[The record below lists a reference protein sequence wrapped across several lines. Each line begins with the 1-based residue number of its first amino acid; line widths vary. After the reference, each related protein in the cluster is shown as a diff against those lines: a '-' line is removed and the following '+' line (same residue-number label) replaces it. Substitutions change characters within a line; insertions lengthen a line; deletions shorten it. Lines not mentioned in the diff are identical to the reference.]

1 MKDVRMSVTNTDFV
15 AIIPFLPGIHT
26 LELNIIGSNYL
37 RLWVFNI
44 FPRVRCLRGN
54 FEVVS
59 WYNLFRHLNPTLQ
72 ELDCSK
78 VTTDCLMPLTNFC
91 VLTLDSKA
99 VKVGFAQ
106 LFQRNTNLTGL
117 RVRFPFGAAVRNW
130 NSISN
135 RSQIKELQLEFGQ
148 LRGDMSHP
156 IFPHLTS
163 FSIEFVKEK
172 SSFSYLHNFMDKLS
186 PDLLELILA
195 FDVKQSPAWDWKA
208 SEFDWKRLAKF
219 TKLKKLK
226 FTREKILMEKS
237 LLEVICRVVS
247 LTHLTLHVN
256 SAECTLRIIDEL
268 YNLVEFNNNL
278 ITDNNFTQD
287 LRVKLREKNRQLRY
301 NGSKL
306 M

>member
-1 MKDVRMSVTNTDFV
+1 M
-15 AIIPFLPGIHT
+15 
-26 LELNIIGSNYL
+26 
-37 RLWVFNI
+37 
-44 FPRVRCLRGN
+44 
-54 FEVVS
+54 
-59 WYNLFRHLNPTLQ
+59 
-72 ELDCSK
+72 
-78 VTTDCLMPLTNFC
+78 
-91 VLTLDSKA
+91 
-99 VKVGFAQ
+99 
-106 LFQRNTNLTGL
+106 
-117 RVRFPFGAAVRNW
+117 RNW
-130 NSISN
+130 KSISN

-148 LRGDMSHP
+148 LRGDMSHLP
-156 IFPHLTS
+156 IFSHLTS

-208 SEFDWKRLAKF
+208 SEFDWISLVKF
-219 TKLKKLK
+219 TKLK
-226 FTREKILMEKS
+226 FSREIPMEKS
-237 LLEVICRVVS
+237 LLEVISRVVS

-278 ITDNNFTQD
+278 IIDNNFTQD

-301 NGSKL
+301 NASTL

>member
-1 MKDVRMSVTNTDFV
+1 M
-15 AIIPFLPGIHT
+15 A
-26 LELNIIGSNYL
+26 
-37 RLWVFNI
+37 
-44 FPRVRCLRGN
+44 
-54 FEVVS
+54 S

-78 VTTDCLMPLTNFC
+78 VTTKDLKPLTNLS

-99 VKVGFAQ
+99 VKVTGFAQ
-106 LFQRNTNLTGL
+106 LIQRNTNLTGL
-117 RVRFPFGAAVRNW
+117 RVRSPFGAAVRNW
-130 NSISN
+130 KNISN

-148 LRGDMSHP
+148 LRGDMSHLP
-156 IFPHLTS
+156 IFPHLRS
-163 FSIEFVKEK
+163 FSIAFVKEK

-186 PDLLELILA
+186 PELLELILD
-195 FDVKQSPAWDWKA
+195 FDTKQSPAWDWKA
-208 SEFDWKRLAKF
+208 SEFDWKRLPKF

-237 LLEVICRVVS
+237 SLEVICRVVS

-268 YNLVEFNNNL
+268 YNLVV
-278 ITDNNFTQD
+278 TDNNFTQD

-301 NGSKL
+301 NGSTL